1 LKHAVR
7 IVLTAQEII
16 VDNASYPT
24 ERIGAN
30 SHAYRPLGL
39 GYANLGA
46 LLMNRGLAYDSD
58 EGRSYAAAI
67 TALMQGE
74 AELQS
79 ARISRDQGG
88 PFAGYARNEE
98 PYLGVMAKHRDAAYR
113 LDRDRIP
120 TDLLDA
126 VLTTWDEV
134 IALGTEHG
142 FRNGQVSVLAPT
154 GTIAFLMDC
163 DTTGVEPDIALI
175 KYKRLVGGGYLKIV
189 NNTVPH
195 ALRRLGYTAEQ
206 AEEIVA
212 YIDEHETIEGAPHLS
227 DEHLAVFDC
236 AFKPANGHRS
246 IHYNGHLQMMGAVQ
260 PFISGAISKTV
271 NMPEASTP
279 DEIAQVY
286 LDGWKL
292 GLKAIAIYRDNS
304 KRSQPLNVKKEGS
317 QGAAG
322 SMVVEG
328 TTTPAAPPKPYR
340 RRLPDERS
348 SITHK
353 FNVAG
358 HEGYLTVGLY
368 EDGQPGE
375 IFLRMAKE
383 GSTISGLMDAFATAV
398 SLALQ
403 YGVPLTDLI
412 NKFSH
417 LRFEPA
423 GFTTNPDVP
432 MAKSL
437 VDYIF
442 RYLATKFLSRSE
454 QDVVGVVNRQMTL
467 AEADVSG
474 VHAAPDASEASSAS
488 SPAAEE
494 PQSASA
500 PERGA
505 GDPPQA
511 SADQTD
517 VGKEE
522 AAADPVPGLMDGLK
536 IVATNGHSGRE
547 ERLSAGQPTV
557 IFDTAD
563 SPACTD
569 CGSIMVR
576 NGSCY
581 KCLNCGSTSGC
592 S

>member
-1 LKHAVR
+1 
-7 IVLTAQEII
+7 
-16 VDNASYPT
+16 
-24 ERIGAN
+24 
-30 SHAYRPLGL
+30 
-39 GYANLGA
+39 
-46 LLMNRGLAYDSD
+46 M
-58 EGRSYAAAI
+58 
-67 TALMQGE
+67 
-74 AELQS
+74 
-79 ARISRDQGG
+79 
-88 PFAGYARNEE
+88 
-98 PYLGVMAKHRDAAYR
+98 MA
-113 LDRDRIP
+113 
-120 TDLLDA
+120 
-126 VLTTWDEV
+126 
-134 IALGTEHG
+134 
-142 FRNGQVSVLAPT
+142 
-154 GTIAFLMDC
+154 
-163 DTTGVEPDIALI
+163 
-175 KYKRLVGGGYLKIV
+175 
-189 NNTVPH
+189 
-195 ALRRLGYTAEQ
+195 
-206 AEEIVA
+206 
-212 YIDEHETIEGAPHLS
+212 
-227 DEHLAVFDC
+227 
-236 AFKPANGHRS
+236 
-246 IHYNGHLQMMGAVQ
+246 AVQ

-286 LDGWKL
+286 VDGWKL

-322 SMVVEG
+322 SMIVEG
-328 TTTPAAPPKPYR
+328 TTVPAAPPKPYR

-368 EDGQPGE
+368 EDGTPGE

-383 GSTISGLMDAFATAV
+383 GSTISGLMDAFATAI

-403 YGVPLTDLI
+403 YGVPLPDLI

-442 RYLATKFLSRSE
+442 RYLATKFLSRAE

-467 AEADVSG
+467 SEAEVSGEHASLDAPAEAGSPPE
-474 VHAAPDASEASSAS
+474 AAEPGSTSAPGQDADGSPQVSSA
-488 SPAAEE
+488 
-494 PQSASA
+494 
-500 PERGA
+500 
-505 GDPPQA
+505 
-511 SADQTD
+511 QTD
-517 VGKEE
+517 VDQGE
-522 AAADPVPGLMDGLK
+522 AEVDPVPGLMDGLK

>member
-1 LKHAVR
+1 M
-7 IVLTAQEII
+7 I
-16 VDNASYPT
+16 
-24 ERIGAN
+24 
-30 SHAYRPLGL
+30 
-39 GYANLGA
+39 
-46 LLMNRGLAYDSD
+46 
-58 EGRSYAAAI
+58 
-67 TALMQGE
+67 
-74 AELQS
+74 
-79 ARISRDQGG
+79 
-88 PFAGYARNEE
+88 
-98 PYLGVMAKHRDAAYR
+98 
-113 LDRDRIP
+113 
-120 TDLLDA
+120 
-126 VLTTWDEV
+126 
-134 IALGTEHG
+134 
-142 FRNGQVSVLAPT
+142 
-154 GTIAFLMDC
+154 
-163 DTTGVEPDIALI
+163 
-175 KYKRLVGGGYLKIV
+175 
-189 NNTVPH
+189 
-195 ALRRLGYTAEQ
+195 
-206 AEEIVA
+206 
-212 YIDEHETIEGAPHLS
+212 
-227 DEHLAVFDC
+227 
-236 AFKPANGHRS
+236 
-246 IHYNGHLQMMGAVQ
+246 
-260 PFISGAISKTV
+260 
-271 NMPEASTP
+271 
-279 DEIAQVY
+279 
-286 LDGWKL
+286 
-292 GLKAIAIYRDNS
+292 
-304 KRSQPLNVKKEGS
+304 
-317 QGAAG
+317 
-322 SMVVEG
+322 VEG
-328 TTTPAAPPKPYR
+328 TTVPAAPPKPYR

-368 EDGQPGE
+368 EDGTPGE

-442 RYLATKFLSRSE
+442 RYLATKFLSRAD

-474 VHAAPDASEASSAS
+474 VHAADGSPSQGSGET
-488 SPAAEE
+488 PAAEE

-500 PERGA
+500 PERDVEA
-505 GDPPQA
+505 GDGSTTASSAPADAPGGQA
-511 SADQTD
+511 DEVS
-517 VGKEE
+517 E
-522 AAADPVPGLMDGLK
+522 APADPLPGLMDGLK